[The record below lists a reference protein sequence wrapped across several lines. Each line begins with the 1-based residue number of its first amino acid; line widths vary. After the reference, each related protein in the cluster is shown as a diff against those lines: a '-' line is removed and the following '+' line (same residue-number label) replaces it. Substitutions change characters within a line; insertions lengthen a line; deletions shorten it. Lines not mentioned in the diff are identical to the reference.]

1 MTWLERLSALM
12 LGLLLGSAVLAQEH
26 YNSED
31 YRKACDALMCQCGC
45 GATISNCAMEH
56 CHSSEPI
63 REEIATRL
71 QAGESVESIIQVFV
85 DRYGLVILS
94 APPAE
99 GFYWTAWLTPF
110 VALLV
115 GLFVLVVILR
125 SWRHRTVPASEGP
138 ARLSDAQRAR
148 IERELRDLSS

>member
-1 MTWLERLSALM
+1 MKSLERVAAFALS
-12 LGLLLGSAVLAQEH
+12 LLLASAVLAQEH
-26 YNSED
+26 YTSED

-45 GATISNCAMEH
+45 GATISSCAMEH
-56 CHSSEPI
+56 CHSAEPI
-63 REEIATRL
+63 REEIASRL
-71 QAGESVESIIQVFV
+71 QAGESLGSVIQVFV

-115 GLFVLVVILR
+115 GLFVVVVVLR
-125 SWRHRTVPASEGP
+125 SWKHKTVPADDAP
-138 ARLSDAQRAR
+138 VRLSDAQRAR
-148 IERELRDLSS
+148 IERELRDISS